1 MDASKASY
9 AVLDECDTSTIS
21 TITNSNNPDKL
32 WAVRELLAE
41 SEDRQLVLVL
51 WQGYPLKEATWEP
64 KENVIEELLTS
75 WEEER
80 SQNGHGRQSKLKIG
94 AWKKAVVES
103 LLIEVPLNLRNYKR
117 ARGKRLTS
125 YRRYLKRSLAYLDE
139 CQKGEGEDEKMAT
152 KALQLLAAALSA
164 SNYKNMECLKT
175 WPTEVERVWKSF
187 DQEGVD
193 FQPQI
198 IKHFMANPKAWL
210 RKQRA
215 ILKSD
220 REVTS
225 QRAREIGH
233 FHVDKRYIVAMNSL
247 NDSLSKYYSS
257 S

>member
-1 MDASKASY
+1 MHVYFCLTLRLLVWAHIIPFTSVPAPHSVFSLSPHQYIFHPSVLFHRSTRDSASSFLAIMDASKASY

-32 WAVRELLAE
+32 WAVKELLAE

-117 ARGKRLTS
+117 ARE
-125 YRRYLKRSLAYLDE
+125 RRGR
-139 CQKGEGEDEKMAT
+139 
-152 KALQLLAAALSA
+152 
-164 SNYKNMECLKT
+164 
-175 WPTEVERVWKSF
+175 R
-187 DQEGVD
+187 
-193 FQPQI
+193 
-198 IKHFMANPKAWL
+198 
-210 RKQRA
+210 
-215 ILKSD
+215 
-220 REVTS
+220 
-225 QRAREIGH
+225 
-233 FHVDKRYIVAMNSL
+233 
-247 NDSLSKYYSS
+247 
-257 S
+257 